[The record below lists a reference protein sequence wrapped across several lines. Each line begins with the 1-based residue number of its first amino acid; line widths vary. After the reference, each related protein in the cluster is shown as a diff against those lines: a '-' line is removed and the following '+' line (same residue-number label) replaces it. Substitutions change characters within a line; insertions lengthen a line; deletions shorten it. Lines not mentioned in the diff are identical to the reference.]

1 MIYCIKNII
10 NYILDSHRAGNPLT
24 QAQIRSYVRD
34 NYNISASNGWIYSF
48 LQRYSKLLKIG
59 KSFPQEDTML
69 TVPVEF
75 LQQHLTNM
83 TQYVQGCC
91 SELLFNIDEMGSSE
105 WEDRKVK
112 KVVIP
117 FETDPKSIY
126 HKTTRKIRHQTLVSI
141 VSAAG
146 DALTPLIISST
157 NVEREMISKGYRSGE
172 DAIFKIRNPAYID
185 EDIFYEYI
193 KDVLIPYV
201 KVIRKNKIYA
211 KEFSVLLMDSCI
223 PHLNQNTL
231 KILGKNGIKA
241 ITFPAHTTNI
251 FQPLDLTLFGI

>member
-1 MIYCIKNII
+1 M
-10 NYILDSHRAGNPLT
+10 
-24 QAQIRSYVRD
+24 
-34 NYNISASNGWIYSF
+34 
-48 LQRYSKLLKIG
+48 
-59 KSFPQEDTML
+59 
-69 TVPVEF
+69 
-75 LQQHLTNM
+75 
-83 TQYVQGCC
+83 
-91 SELLFNIDEMGSSE
+91 
-105 WEDRKVK
+105 
-112 KVVIP
+112 
-117 FETDPKSIY
+117 
-126 HKTTRKIRHQTLVSI
+126 SI